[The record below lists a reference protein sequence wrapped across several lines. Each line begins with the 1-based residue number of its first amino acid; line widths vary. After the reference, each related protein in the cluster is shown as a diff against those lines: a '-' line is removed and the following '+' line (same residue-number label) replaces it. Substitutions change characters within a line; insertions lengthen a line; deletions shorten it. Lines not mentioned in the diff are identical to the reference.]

1 MKRENSYCFF
11 QNRDCEY
18 FPCHAGADSEEFN
31 CMFCYC
37 PLYVIEDCGGT
48 FTYSSK
54 GYKDCTDC
62 LLPHEPQGYDY
73 VNDRFKLIA
82 EVEKKNRSA
91 GKGACTE

>member
-18 FPCHAGADSEEFN
+18 FPCHEGIDSTDFN

-37 PLYVIEDCGGT
+37 PLYVLEDCGGT
-48 FTYSSK
+48 YTYTSK

-62 LLPHEPQGYDY
+62 PLPHRPEGYDHI
-73 VNDRFKLIA
+73 NDSFKQLA
-82 EVEKKNRSA
+82 EIEKKNRST
-91 GKGACTE
+91 GKGAENR